1 MIDYVLNLL
10 GLRRIQGTSLG
21 YGNDNELLMVEN
33 QLLRHGL
40 STTQEAIAELQAE
53 NDALKK
59 QLSKIAKEDEAIRKQ
74 LLQELDL
81 LLLHQTSNIGEA

>member
-1 MIDYVLNLL
+1 MIDYILNLI
-10 GLRRIQGTSLG
+10 GLCRVQGTG
-21 YGNDNELLMVEN
+21 TNYNNETQLLMVEN

-40 STTQEAIAELQAE
+40 LTAQEVATELQTE

-59 QLSKIAKEDEAIRKQ
+59 QLSKIVEEDEALKKQ